1 MLPVKQR
8 QQLKSRAHHLKPIV
22 MIGQAG
28 LSESLL
34 KEADLAIE
42 HHELLKIK
50 LPACDREQREMIIK
64 HLCDTLHAE
73 RIQVIGRT
81 VTLYRESTRKN
92 N

>member
-8 QQLKSRAHHLKPIV
+8 QQLKSRAHHLKPVI

-34 KEADLAIE
+34 KEAEIAIE

-50 LPACDREQREMIIK
+50 LPTVDRDQREAIIDR
-64 HLCDTLHAE
+64 LCEALHAE
-73 RIQVIGRT
+73 RIQSVGRT
-81 VTLYRESTRKN
+81 VTLYRKKRTED
-92 N
+92 